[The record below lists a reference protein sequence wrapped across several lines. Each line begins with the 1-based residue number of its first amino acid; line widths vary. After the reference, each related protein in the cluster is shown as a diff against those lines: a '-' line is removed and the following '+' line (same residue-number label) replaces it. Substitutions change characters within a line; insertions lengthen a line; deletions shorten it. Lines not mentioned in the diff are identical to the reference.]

1 MNKYTDLERAINQLS
16 RTLIQQQREKVVAL
30 FLSWSIRDW
39 DKLLLP
45 NDSEQWPYTIGGIGV
60 CAVPVTKSAPT
71 WELILDTPSIGSKQA
86 PSTVTSGKMLLFK
99 LRNCHKNIEQ
109 VPAPVEVKKRP
120 APGFFT
126 SNREAVMTTILAL
139 GDRLCCYVGSAWL
152 TRRCDC
158 KYGLQSLTPGGG
170 EVTGCPELRCVY
182 YLLEHM
188 TDEEWNRRM
197 LSE

>member
-1 MNKYTDLERAINQLS
+1 MNKYTDLERVINQLS
-16 RTLIQQQREKVVAL
+16 RTLIQQQRDKVVAL
-30 FLSWSIRDW
+30 FMSWNIRDW

-60 CAVPVTKSAPT
+60 CAVSVTNPAPT
-71 WELILDTPSIGSKQA
+71 WELILDTSSIGSKQA

-99 LRNCHKNIEQ
+99 LRAWHKNIEK
-109 VPAPVEVKKRP
+109 VSTPVKVKKRP

-126 SNREAVMTTILAL
+126 NNREAVMTTILAL
-139 GDRLCCYVGSAWL
+139 GDRLCCYGGSTWL

-158 KYGLQSLTPGGG
+158 KYGLQSHTPGGG
-170 EVTGCPELRCVY
+170 ETTGCPELRCVY

-188 TDEEWNRRM
+188 TDEEWNSRM